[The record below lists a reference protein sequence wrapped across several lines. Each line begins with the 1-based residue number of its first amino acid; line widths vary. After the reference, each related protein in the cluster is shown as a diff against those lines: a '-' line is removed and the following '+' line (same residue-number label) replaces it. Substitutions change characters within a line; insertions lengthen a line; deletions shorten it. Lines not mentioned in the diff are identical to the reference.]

1 MFEAITEAN
10 FLESRLLVPKNKSK
24 LEGMSATSH
33 LEFHQG
39 LGDMMEFKCGILEIN
54 SHNQNEEDDV
64 RLKYKKI

>member
-1 MFEAITEAN
+1 M
-10 FLESRLLVPKNKSK
+10 PKNKSK